1 MGARNMETNSLR
13 HQTFQSKWQDSVINY
28 LSIAIN
34 KPYDMPFWNIKYHFV
49 AIFLTSQPIISQ
61 QI

>member
-1 MGARNMETNSLR
+1 MGARNMETNSHR
-13 HQTFQSKWQDSVINY
+13 HQTLQSKWQDSVINY
-28 LSIAIN
+28 MYTAIN
-34 KPYDMPFWNIKYHFV
+34 IPYDMPFWNLKYHFV